1 MMLLTFI
8 PILMFYFE
16 YLVKILDNL
25 IFAMFIFS
33 HKNNK
38 LVFLALQKLTIDFQF
53 RLFLFIYVFELLHQ
67 FVSVILEL
75 F

>member
-25 IFAMFIFS
+25 IFAMFIFF